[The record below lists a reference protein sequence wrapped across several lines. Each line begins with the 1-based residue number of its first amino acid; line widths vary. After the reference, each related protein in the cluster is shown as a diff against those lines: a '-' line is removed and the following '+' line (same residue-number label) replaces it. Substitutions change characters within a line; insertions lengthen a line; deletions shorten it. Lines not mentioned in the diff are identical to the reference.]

1 MPSERRS
8 LRSNKDST
16 SSSNSGRTRKD
27 SSNSSSKDK
36 SVPARGASSKT
47 KTAIARKGS
56 SASQEKDAG
65 SDKRKV
71 NGVENAEKTVNGAEE
86 VEMAEEAADGASPA
100 KAGEDKMTVVV
111 PPPKGS
117 KPSAEP
123 ALDAEGDT
131 AMEASQQAAAKDAQ
145 PGEDIVDPRIKAAS
159 GKDSLP
165 LLPQPR
171 AQFGGYAHCT
181 TDRHQIKLWAPG
193 ACRRAV

>member
-27 SSNSSSKDK
+27 SSNSSSSKDK
-36 SVPARGASSKT
+36 PAPTRAASSKT

-71 NGVENAEKTVNGAEE
+71 NGVENAEKAVNGPED
-86 VEMAEEAADGASPA
+86 VEMAEEAADKTSLG
-100 KAGEDKMTVVV
+100 KDGEDEMTVVV

-117 KPSAEP
+117 KLPAEP

-131 AMEASQQAAAKDAQ
+131 AMEASQKAAEDAQ
-145 PGEDIVDPRIKAAS
+145 PGEDVVDPSIKAVS
-159 GKDSLP
+159 GKSPGNSSLP
-165 LLPQPR
+165 LPSPPR
-171 AQFGGYAHCT
+171 PDVMLT
-181 TDRHQIKLWAPG
+181 AP
-193 ACRRAV
+193 